1 MKDWNTCFAYLNME
15 LPDDIRRLKEAGY
28 YNAAIARIDACLAED
43 WTASQNQPLHPH
55 HQMPCFYF
63 HLFAASH
70 LSFLI
75 IYVYEM

>member
-1 MKDWNTCFAYLNME
+1 MKDWNICFAYLNME

-28 YNAAIARIDACLAED
+28 YDAAIARIDACLAED

-63 HLFAASH
+63 HLFAA
-70 LSFLI
+70 
-75 IYVYEM
+75 

>member
-43 WTASQNQPLHPH
+43 WTASQNQPLHP
-55 HQMPCFYF
+55 QGTQ
-63 HLFAASH
+63 AASFH
-70 LSFLI
+70 PEI
-75 IYVYEM
+75 RAGHRPHCR